1 MIVVT
6 TEQVEGRKIAEVLG
20 MVRGNA
26 VRARGIGYD
35 FMAGIKNI
43 TGGAVSEYSS
53 LLSDTREEA
62 TGQMIAEGEA
72 VGADAIVATR
82 YNTSSVGQG
91 FSEIFAYGTAV
102 KLKIDPST
110 LTGDQE
116 DLNGMTWGREESVML
131 DHD

>member
-6 TEQVEGRKIAEVLG
+6 TEQVEGKDTAEVLG

-62 TGQMIAEGEA
+62 TAQLISEA
-72 VGADAIVATR
+72 QALGADAIVATR

-102 KLKIDPST
+102 KLK
-110 LTGDQE
+110 
-116 DLNGMTWGREESVML
+116 
-131 DHD
+131 

>member
-6 TEQVEGRKIAEVLG
+6 TERVEGKEVVEVLG

-53 LLSDTREEA
+53 LLRDTREEA
-62 TGQMIAEGEA
+62 TQEMIAEA
-72 VGADAIVATR
+72 MRFGADAIVSTR

-91 FSEIFAYGTAV
+91 FSEILAYGTAV
-102 KLKIDPST
+102 KFK
-110 LTGDQE
+110 
-116 DLNGMTWGREESVML
+116 
-131 DHD
+131 

>member
-6 TEQVEGRKIAEVLG
+6 TEYVEGEEVAEVVG

-35 FMAGIKNI
+35 FLAGIKNI

-53 LLSDTREEA
+53 LLRDTREEA
-62 TGQMIAEGEA
+62 TQEMIAEA
-72 VGADAIVATR
+72 MRFGADAIVSTR

-91 FSEIFAYGTAV
+91 FSEILAYGTAV
-102 KLKIDPST
+102 KFK
-110 LTGDQE
+110 
-116 DLNGMTWGREESVML
+116 
-131 DHD
+131 

>member
-1 MIVVT
+1 MGFTEVNEMIVVT
-6 TEQVEGRKIAEVLG
+6 TEQVEGREVSEVIG

-53 LLSDTREEA
+53 LLRDTREEA
-62 TGQMIAEGEA
+62 TQQMIAEAEG
-72 VGADAIVATR
+72 VGADAIIATR

-102 KLKIDPST
+102 RLK
-110 LTGDQE
+110 
-116 DLNGMTWGREESVML
+116 
-131 DHD
+131 

>member
-6 TEQVEGRKIAEVLG
+6 TEQVEDREITEVIG

-53 LLSDTREEA
+53 LLKDTREEA
-62 TGQMIAEGEA
+62 TQQMIAEA
-72 VGADAIVATR
+72 DAMSADAIVATR

-102 KLKIDPST
+102 KLNKPDPDGS
-110 LTGDQE
+110 
-116 DLNGMTWGREESVML
+116 
-131 DHD
+131 

>member
-6 TEQVEGRKIAEVLG
+6 TEQVEGKDTAEVLG

-62 TGQMIAEGEA
+62 TAQLISEA
-72 VGADAIVATR
+72 QALGADAIVATR

-91 FSEIFAYGTAV
+91 FAEIFAYGTAV
-102 KLKIDPST
+102 KLK
-110 LTGDQE
+110 
-116 DLNGMTWGREESVML
+116 
-131 DHD
+131 

>member
-6 TEQVEGRKIAEVLG
+6 TENVQGKKVAEVLG

-35 FMAGIKNI
+35 FLAGIKNI

-53 LLSDTREEA
+53 LLRDTREEA
-62 TGQMIAEGEA
+62 TQEMIAEATGL
-72 VGADAIVATR
+72 GADAVVSTR

-91 FSEIFAYGTAV
+91 FSEILAYGTAV
-102 KLKIDPST
+102 KLK
-110 LTGDQE
+110 
-116 DLNGMTWGREESVML
+116 
-131 DHD
+131 

>member
-6 TEQVEGRKIAEVLG
+6 TEHVEGKKVAEVLG

-35 FMAGIKNI
+35 FLAGIKNI

-53 LLSDTREEA
+53 LLKDTREEA
-62 TGQMIAEGEA
+62 TQQMINEA
-72 VGADAIVATR
+72 MGLAADAIVSTR

-91 FSEIFAYGTAV
+91 FSEILAYGTAV
-102 KLKIDPST
+102 KFK
-110 LTGDQE
+110 
-116 DLNGMTWGREESVML
+116 
-131 DHD
+131 

>member
-1 MIVVT
+1 
-6 TEQVEGRKIAEVLG
+6 

-35 FMAGIKNI
+35 FLAGIKNI

-53 LLSDTREEA
+53 LLRDTREEA
-62 TGQMIAEGEA
+62 TAQLISEA
-72 VGADAIVATR
+72 QAIGADAIVATR

-102 KLKIDPST
+102 KFK
-110 LTGDQE
+110 
-116 DLNGMTWGREESVML
+116 
-131 DHD
+131 

>member
-6 TEQVEGRKIAEVLG
+6 TEQVEGKEIAQVLG

-35 FMAGIKNI
+35 FLAGIKNI

-53 LLSDTREEA
+53 LLKDTREEA
-62 TGQMIAEGEA
+62 TQEMIAEAMALE
-72 VGADAIVATR
+72 ADAIVTTR

-91 FSEIFAYGTAV
+91 FSEILAYGTAV
-102 KLKIDPST
+102 KL
-110 LTGDQE
+110 
-116 DLNGMTWGREESVML
+116 N
-131 DHD
+131 

>member
-6 TEQVEGRKIAEVLG
+6 TEQVEGKEIAQVLG

-35 FMAGIKNI
+35 FLAGIKNI

-53 LLSDTREEA
+53 LLKDTREEA
-62 TGQMIAEGEA
+62 TQEMIAEAMALE
-72 VGADAIVATR
+72 ADAILTTR

-91 FSEIFAYGTAV
+91 FSEILAYGTAV
-102 KLKIDPST
+102 KL
-110 LTGDQE
+110 
-116 DLNGMTWGREESVML
+116 N
-131 DHD
+131 

>member
-6 TEQVEGRKIAEVLG
+6 TETVEGKEVAEVLG

-43 TGGAVSEYSS
+43 TGGAVSQYSS
-53 LLSDTREEA
+53 LLRDTREEA
-62 TGQMIAEGEA
+62 TQKMIGEA
-72 VGADAIVATR
+72 TDIGADAVVSTR

-91 FSEIFAYGTAV
+91 FAEILAYGTAV
-102 KLKIDPST
+102 KFK
-110 LTGDQE
+110 
-116 DLNGMTWGREESVML
+116 
-131 DHD
+131 

>member
-6 TEQVEGRKIAEVLG
+6 TENVQGKKVAEVLG

-35 FMAGIKNI
+35 FLAGIKNI

-53 LLSDTREEA
+53 LLRDTREEA
-62 TGQMIAEGEA
+62 TAQLISEA
-72 VGADAIVATR
+72 QAIGADAIVATR

-102 KLKIDPST
+102 KFK
-110 LTGDQE
+110 
-116 DLNGMTWGREESVML
+116 
-131 DHD
+131 

>member
-6 TEQVEGRKIAEVLG
+6 TENVQGKQVAEVLG

-35 FMAGIKNI
+35 FLAGIKNI

-53 LLSDTREEA
+53 LLRDTREEA
-62 TGQMIAEGEA
+62 TAQLISEA
-72 VGADAIVATR
+72 QAIGADAIVATR

-102 KLKIDPST
+102 KFK
-110 LTGDQE
+110 
-116 DLNGMTWGREESVML
+116 
-131 DHD
+131 

>member
-6 TEQVEGRKIAEVLG
+6 TEQVEGKEIAQVLG

-35 FMAGIKNI
+35 FLAGIKNI

-53 LLSDTREEA
+53 LLKDTREEA
-62 TGQMIAEGEA
+62 TQAMIAEAMALE
-72 VGADAIVATR
+72 ADAIVTTR

-91 FSEIFAYGTAV
+91 FSEILAYGTAV
-102 KLKIDPST
+102 KL
-110 LTGDQE
+110 
-116 DLNGMTWGREESVML
+116 N
-131 DHD
+131 

>member
-6 TEQVEGRKIAEVLG
+6 TENVEGKEVDQVLG

-53 LLSDTREEA
+53 LLRDTREDA
-62 TGQMIAEGEA
+62 TQNMIGEA
-72 VGADAIVATR
+72 MAMGADAIVSTR

-91 FSEIFAYGTAV
+91 FAEILAYGTAV
-102 KLKIDPST
+102 KLK
-110 LTGDQE
+110 
-116 DLNGMTWGREESVML
+116 
-131 DHD
+131 

>member
-6 TEQVEGRKIAEVLG
+6 TEQVEGKEVAEVLG

-53 LLSDTREEA
+53 LLKDTREEA
-62 TGQMIAEGEA
+62 TQQMIAEAQALGGDA
-72 VGADAIVATR
+72 VVSTR

-91 FSEIFAYGTAV
+91 FAEILAYGTAV
-102 KLKIDPST
+102 KL
-110 LTGDQE
+110 
-116 DLNGMTWGREESVML
+116 
-131 DHD
+131 H

>member
-6 TEQVEGRKIAEVLG
+6 TGQVEGKEVAEVLG

-53 LLSDTREEA
+53 LLKDTREEA
-62 TGQMIAEGEA
+62 TQQMIAEAIALGGDA
-72 VGADAIVATR
+72 VVSTR

-91 FSEIFAYGTAV
+91 FAEILAYGTAV
-102 KLKIDPST
+102 KL
-110 LTGDQE
+110 
-116 DLNGMTWGREESVML
+116 R
-131 DHD
+131 